1 MTSETLEEK
10 KNSRPENA
18 TVPSSGNDR
27 VYLTLS
33 LVAGLCLVLS
43 TIAAGYVHGHMSIT
57 AVLKNLG

>member
-18 TVPSSGNDR
+18 TVP
-27 VYLTLS
+27 LTLS

-43 TIAAGYVHGHMSIT
+43 IIAAGYVHGHMSIT
-57 AVLKNLG
+57 AVWKNLG